1 MDNIRRLAAGG
12 AVATLLVTGAA
23 IPAQAKDGDV
33 IRRGDCTAGTDWK
46 LKVSPEDGRLEV
58 EGEID
63 SNRSGERWRW
73 RLKHNGTLSARG
85 VSYTAGPS
93 GSFEVRRLMVDLAG
107 TDTVVIRARRPATGE
122 ICRGVVR
129 F

>member
-12 AVATLLVTGAA
+12 AVTVLLVAGAA
-23 IPAQAKDGDV
+23 VPAQAKDGDV
-33 IRRGDCTAGTDWK
+33 IRRGDCSGRADWK

-63 SNRSGERWRW
+63 SNRSGQRWTW

-85 VSYTAGPS
+85 VRYTAGRS
-93 GSFEVRRLMVDLAG
+93 GSFEVRRLMVNLPG
-107 TDTVVIRARRPATGE
+107 TDTIVFTARRPATGQT
-122 ICRGVVR
+122 CRGVVR